1 MARHPSQRTKLLTLS
16 VPKGKDLLFTQVGT
30 PSPDEATFV
39 RRKLKTRPRI
49 MDSISISQQQKRG
62 STVIWLAYT
71 AFLFLEPI
79 FEPNLL
85 LWVKTLAVFAL
96 FLGIFFLYVDTCNPK
111 LRMAMAA
118 ATVALG
124 IITYPW
130 NPGGSTFFIYAA
142 GFFPFAQRS
151 ARWSIA
157 FFAFESAVL
166 YVEGRWSYHSMTNT
180 YMGIFLLLVIGGS
193 NIFFA
198 EQKRSDSKL
207 RMAHEEIEALAAVAE
222 RERIA
227 RDLHDVLGHTLS
239 LIVLKAE
246 LAGRLME
253 RDPAR
258 AAAEIADV
266 ETTARTALSEVR
278 EAIGGYRARG
288 LAAEIEAA
296 RRTLDVAGVT
306 LILDSDTP
314 GVPGS
319 DSRIRVASGNL
330 TAGEE
335 TVLSLALRE
344 AITNIVRHAQAKTC
358 RLRFISEQGHR
369 RLIVEDD
376 GEHPLTREGNG
387 LRGMRERVEAIGGH
401 VSLNRDS
408 GTRLLI
414 ELPLRAEATS

>member
-1 MARHPSQRTKLLTLS
+1 MLS
-16 VPKGKDLLFTQVGT
+16 T
-30 PSPDEATFV
+30 
-39 RRKLKTRPRI
+39 
-49 MDSISISQQQKRG
+49 SISQQQKRG

-79 FEPNLL
+79 FEPSLQIWL
-85 LWVKTLAVFAL
+85 KTLAVFAL
-96 FLGIFFLYVDTCNPK
+96 FLLVFYVYVNTCNAR
-111 LRMAMAA
+111 LRISMIA

-124 IITYPW
+124 VITFPW
-130 NPGGSTFFIYAA
+130 NPGASTFFIYAA
-142 GFFPFAQRS
+142 GFFPFAVRR

-157 FFAFESAVL
+157 FFVFESAIL
-166 YVEGRWSYHSMTNT
+166 YSEGRLAHHTSMANA
-180 YMGIFLLLVIGGS
+180 YMGIFLLVVIGGS

-207 RMAHEEIEALAAVAE
+207 RMAHEEIEALAALAE

-239 LIVLKAE
+239 IIVLKAE
-246 LAGRLME
+246 LAGRLIHQ
-253 RDPAR
+253 DPER
-258 AAAEIADV
+258 AANEIADV

-296 RRTLDVAGVT
+296 RRTLDLAGVT
-306 LILDSDTP
+306 LILDSGTLDSNTP
-314 GVPGS
+314 GAPSPASGT
-319 DSRIRVASGNL
+319 RVATASL

-335 TVLSLALRE
+335 TVLALALRE

-408 GTRLLI
+408 GTCLLI
-414 ELPLRAEATS
+414 ELPLRAEAAS

>member
-1 MARHPSQRTKLLTLS
+1 MQSK
-16 VPKGKDLLFTQVGT
+16 
-30 PSPDEATFV
+30 
-39 RRKLKTRPRI
+39 
-49 MDSISISQQQKRG
+49 SISQQQKRG

-71 AFLFLEPI
+71 AFLFLEPL
-79 FEPNLL
+79 FEPSLQIWL
-85 LWVKTLAVFAL
+85 KTLAVFAL
-96 FLGIFFLYVDTCNPK
+96 FLVVFYIYVNTCNAR
-111 LRMAMAA
+111 LRFSMIA

-124 IITYPW
+124 IITFPW
-130 NPGGSTFFIYAA
+130 NPGASTFFIYAA
-142 GFFPFAQRS
+142 GFFPFAVRR

-157 FFAFESAVL
+157 FFVFESAIL
-166 YVEGRWSYHSMTNT
+166 YSEGRLAHHTSMANA
-180 YMGIFLLLVIGGS
+180 YMGIFLLVVIGGS

-207 RMAHEEIEALAAVAE
+207 RMAHEEIEALAALAE

-239 LIVLKAE
+239 IIVLKAE
-246 LAGRLME
+246 LAGRLIHQDPE
-253 RDPAR
+253 RATN
-258 AAAEIADV
+258 EIADV

-278 EAIGGYRARG
+278 EAIGGYRSRG

-296 RRTLDVAGVT
+296 RRTLDLAGVT
-306 LILDSDTP
+306 LILDSENSGALGP
-314 GVPGS
+314 
-319 DSRIRVASGNL
+319 DSRPRVANVPL

-335 TVLSLALRE
+335 TVLALALRE